1 MIVYIQILELPSYS
15 IIGTP
20 LLCSFS
26 GSGEWLITTLSKKV
40 KGQKING
47 GIEHI
52 HRHIYKNKMNRGH
65 IWSIS
70 MLMFLLAVFSRI
82 FVTFF
87 HIFPQAVWRN
97 SQAATASPLVEV
109 QLSPLH
115 WCEYWPRLI
124 FLWTQLKCFVNVQ
137 TPPIRDAVRRSTVY
151 WQTFQLAKI
160 RRKLTHVSLLVRLHW
175 LHRFINMTDKHFRY
189 SDLFPSQLLLLFCQ
203 PFDPVQK
210 KHFPTWKNC
219 ENQNLVSLNRP
230 LS

>member
-1 MIVYIQILELPSYS
+1 MHDCCIQILELPSYS
-15 IIGTP
+15 IIGSH

-26 GSGEWLITTLSKKV
+26 GSGEWLITTLSKTV
-40 KGQKING
+40 KGQKISG

-70 MLMFLLAVFSRI
+70 MLMFLLAVYSRI

-175 LHRFINMTDKHFRY
+175 LHRFISWLIWLINILDTLIHFHPNCFSY
-189 SDLFPSQLLLLFCQ
+189 SANHSI
-203 PFDPVQK
+203 
-210 KHFPTWKNC
+210 
-219 ENQNLVSLNRP
+219 
-230 LS
+230 LSRKSIFQRERIVRTKI